1 MRAGSKI
8 DPNTRAEQTVLA
20 FNDAI
25 TRRDV
30 AALGRLMT
38 DDHTFI
44 DSDENVFG
52 GKEEVLGAWRG
63 FFDAFGGYRNVWT
76 ELLPSGDTV
85 IALGH
90 SVCATEPELDGP
102 AIWTASV
109 RDDRVSI
116 WRVYEDTPENRALH
130 ALDIG

>member
-8 DPNTRAEQTVLA
+8 DPNTRAERTVLA

-38 DDHTFI
+38 DDHTLI
-44 DSDENVFG
+44 DSDENVFS

-63 FFDAFGGYRNVWT
+63 FFNAFPCYRNVWT
-76 ELLPSGDTV
+76 ERSQSGDAV
-85 IALGH
+85 IALDH
-90 SVCATEPELDGP
+90 SVCVTEPELDGF

-109 RDDRVSI
+109 RDNQAPHPPSSGS
-116 WRVYEDTPENRALH
+116 RARR
-130 ALDIG
+130 AASPASRE